1 MDRDLQGK
9 LKESASYIQVLER
22 IRDSKAAEYGIADHA
37 DWLTQIARL
46 RGSCV
51 ARIRWSSQVIGLCP
65 AGEVEGKSSEIAQ
78 LEQDLEVLRHQAA
91 APPTTPGVQPWNTGA
106 PPSDAPPTWAQEK
119 SALIDYAQEMK
130 DETVKLQKT
139 VEALQEE
146 VRSAN
151 AATLEVKEEV
161 VRHRRAAE
169 AAEDR
174 AGGFQEELQDTQR
187 ALKELEE
194 HCKGLDRELAAAKQE
209 LKEKQSE
216 LNELTEVQNELLSA
230 AKLEKDEA
238 GSAKQTVAEVSR
250 PGC

>member
-1 MDRDLQGK
+1 
-9 LKESASYIQVLER
+9 
-22 IRDSKAAEYGIADHA
+22 
-37 DWLTQIARL
+37 
-46 RGSCV
+46 
-51 ARIRWSSQVIGLCP
+51 
-65 AGEVEGKSSEIAQ
+65 
-78 LEQDLEVLRHQAA
+78 
-91 APPTTPGVQPWNTGA
+91 
-106 PPSDAPPTWAQEK
+106 
-119 SALIDYAQEMK
+119 MK

-238 GSAKQTVAEVSR
+238 GSAKQTVAEDTKRTLRTTELGLQKCEEQYDALLKEKGELEEGSR
-250 PGC
+250 QHADELE